1 MPSNAEVVLNYSAE
15 GIDMDQQQLEY
26 FQVVGRLQNVS
37 RAAERLAMTQPALSR
52 SIDRLE
58 RELGVALLERV
69 GRGVRLTRHGEA
81 FLPHA
86 ERALAALADGRRELD
101 DLSGT
106 AARRVSLGFLHTLGP
121 EYVPELIRAFKLEH
135 PEIRF
140 DFSQNGTGV
149 LDRQLEGGE
158 LDLCLTS
165 GPRPNPLV
173 AWARLLEED
182 VFLIVPAGHRLAN
195 AGAVRL
201 GEVADEPFVAFKTGL
216 AMRELSDEL
225 CRQAGFAPQ
234 ITFES
239 EEPITVG
246 GFVAAGLGVGLIPSV
261 APATP
266 GVVRL
271 HITEPLA
278 RRSVGIAWRSDRYL
292 TTAARALRDFAI
304 ASAARR

>member
-1 MPSNAEVVLNYSAE
+1 
-15 GIDMDQQQLEY
+15 MDWQQLEY
-26 FQVVGRLQNVS
+26 FRVVGTLQNVS
-37 RAAERLAMTQPALSR
+37 RAAEQLAMTQPALSR

-58 RELGVALLERV
+58 RELGVSLLERV
-69 GRGVRLTRHGEA
+69 GRGVRLTRYGQA

-101 DLSGT
+101 DLTGT
-106 AARRVSLGFLHTLGP
+106 EERTVALGFLHTLGP
-121 EYVPELIRAFKLEH
+121 EYVPELVRAFKLEH
-135 PEIRF
+135 PDVRF
-140 DFSQNGTGV
+140 DFNQNATRV
-149 LDRQLEGGE
+149 IDRQLEAGE

-165 GPRPNPLV
+165 GPIANP
-173 AWARLLEED
+173 AISWERLLDED
-182 VFLIVPAGHRLAN
+182 VVLIVASGHRLAH
-195 AGAVRL
+195 AGEVRL
-201 GEVADEPFVAFKTGL
+201 RDVASEPFVAFKPGL

-225 CRQAGFAPQ
+225 CRKAGFVPQ

-246 GFVAAGLGVGLIPSV
+246 GFVAAGLGVALIPSV
-261 APATP
+261 APPTP

-271 HITEPLA
+271 RISEPVA
-278 RRSVGIAWRSDRYL
+278 RRSVGIAWRNDRYL

>member
-1 MPSNAEVVLNYSAE
+1 MPSNAKVVLSYSAE
-15 GIDMDQQQLEY
+15 GIDMDWQQLEY
-26 FQVVGRLQNVS
+26 FRVVGTLQNVS
-37 RAAERLAMTQPALSR
+37 RAAEQLAMTQPALSR

-69 GRGVRLTRHGEA
+69 GRGVRLTRHGQA
-81 FLPHA
+81 FLPYA

-106 AARRVSLGFLHTLGP
+106 EARTIALGFLHTLGP

-135 PEIRF
+135 PDVRF
-140 DFSQNGTGV
+140 DFKQNATRV
-149 LDRQLEGGE
+149 LDRQLEAGE

-165 GPRPNPLV
+165 GPPANPAI
-173 AWARLLEED
+173 AWEPLLDEE
-182 VFLIVPAGHRLAN
+182 VVLIVASGHRLAS

-201 GEVADEPFVAFKTGL
+201 HEVEREPFIAFKQGL
-216 AMRELSDEL
+216 GMRELSDEL
-225 CRQAGFAPQ
+225 CRKAGFAPH

-246 GFVAAGLGVGLIPSV
+246 GFVAAGLGVALIPSV
-261 APATP
+261 APATN

-278 RRSVGIAWRSDRYL
+278 RRSVGIAWRNDRYL

-304 ASAARR
+304 SAARR